1 MCIAMTV
8 LKYLRLIC
16 LRSTNDCMLLFQ
28 SQPSK
33 PLIMTN
39 PAISALANDLKNS
52 AQQYQ
57 QQQAGKLASLL
68 DSQPHT
74 AECNYLKP

>member
-1 MCIAMTV
+1 
-8 LKYLRLIC
+8 
-16 LRSTNDCMLLFQ
+16 
-28 SQPSK
+28 
-33 PLIMTN
+33 MTN

-68 DSQPHT
+68 HSQPQQLIQHSRMQ
-74 AECNYLKP
+74 LS